1 MKNISL
7 IYYGAKSQFTRI
19 GFALTFIVLVASCS
33 KGGGGNTVEGKKAE
47 LAKLQ
52 AEEKTLSEK
61 IQKLQAELNI
71 IDPNKEEEK
80 VISVT
85 TTPIAAQNFKHFVEF
100 QGRLD
105 AKNNILVS
113 PQIGGAIT
121 SLNVK
126 EGDYVKQG
134 QVIATIDNAV
144 MKQSQQEIEVQLE
157 TAKVFYQKQKNL
169 WDQKIGTEVQYIQAK
184 SNVEALEKR
193 LATLQTQLGM
203 NKVTAPMNGFIDEI
217 RQRAGELAAPGLGI
231 VRLVNS
237 DNLKVVAQAADSYA
251 GTVKQ
256 GDLVTIKFPDLG
268 KETTAKLTFV
278 SQTVNQASRTF
289 TIEASVPKIDPQ
301 LKPNMTA
308 VMNVNDQSK
317 SDAIIINRN
326 LIQQDESGNIVYVA
340 VTEGGKKVARSRKI
354 TTGLTYGGDIEI
366 VSGLQSGDLL
376 ITQGYQDLVDGQAV
390 SF

>member
-7 IYYGAKSQFTRI
+7 IYQGAKTRFSQI
-19 GFALTFIVLVASCS
+19 AFALAFIVLVTSCS
-33 KGGGGNTVEGKKAE
+33 KGGGDKVSQKKEE

-52 AEEKTLSEK
+52 AEESAISAK

-71 IDPNKEEEK
+71 LDPNKEEEK

-85 TTPIAAQNFKHFVEF
+85 TSPVSSQNFKHFVEF

-105 AKNNILVS
+105 AKNNIFVS
-113 PQIGGAIT
+113 PQVGGAIT

-134 QVIATIDNAV
+134 QVLATIDNSV
-144 MKQSQQEIEVQLE
+144 MKQSIQEIEVQLQ
-157 TAKVFYQKQKNL
+157 TAKVFYEKQKTL
-169 WDQKIGTEVQYIQAK
+169 WDQKIGTEIQYIQAK
-184 SNVEALEKR
+184 SNVESLEKR
-193 LATLQTQLGM
+193 LATSQSQLAM
-203 NKVTAPMNGFIDEI
+203 TKVTAPMNGFIDEV
-217 RQRAGELAAPGLGI
+217 RLRAGELASPGLGI
-231 VRLVNS
+231 VRIVNS
-237 DNLKVVAQAADSYA
+237 DNLKVVAQAADTYA
-251 GTVKQ
+251 GTIKQ

-278 SQTVNQASRTF
+278 SQTVNPASRTF
-289 TIEASVPKIDPQ
+289 TIEASIPKIDPL

-317 SDAIIINRN
+317 SEAIIINRN
-326 LIQQDESGNIVYVA
+326 LIQQDEQGNIVYVA

-366 VSGLQSGDLL
+366 VSGLQAGDLL

>member
-7 IYYGAKSQFTRI
+7 IYQGAKTRFSQI
-19 GFALTFIVLVASCS
+19 AFALAFIVLVASCS
-33 KGGGGNTVEGKKAE
+33 KGGGDKVSQKKEE

-52 AEEKTLSEK
+52 AEESAISEK

-71 IDPNKEEEK
+71 LDPNKEEEK

-85 TTPIAAQNFKHFVEF
+85 TSPVASQNFKHFVEF

-105 AKNNILVS
+105 AKNNIFVS
-113 PQIGGAIT
+113 PQVGGAIT

-134 QVIATIDNAV
+134 QVLATIDNSV
-144 MKQSQQEIEVQLE
+144 MKQSIQEIEVQLQ
-157 TAKVFYQKQKNL
+157 TAKVFYEKQKNL
-169 WDQKIGTEVQYIQAK
+169 WDQKIGTEIQYIQAK
-184 SNVEALEKR
+184 SNVESLEKR
-193 LATLQTQLGM
+193 LATAQSQLAM
-203 NKVTAPMNGFIDEI
+203 TKVTAPMNGFIDEI
-217 RQRAGELAAPGLGI
+217 RLRAGELASPGLGI
-231 VRLVNS
+231 VRIVNS
-237 DNLKVVAQAADSYA
+237 DNLKVVAQAADTYA
-251 GTVKQ
+251 GTIKQ

-278 SQTVNQASRTF
+278 SQTVNPASRTF
-289 TIEASVPKIDPQ
+289 TIEASIPKIDPQ

-317 SDAIIINRN
+317 SEAIIINRN
-326 LIQQDESGNIVYVA
+326 LIQQDEQGNIVYVA

-366 VSGLQSGDLL
+366 VSGLQAGDLL

>member
-1 MKNISL
+1 MKNIFL
-7 IYYGAKSQFTRI
+7 IYYKAKTVFSSI
-19 GFALTFIVLVASCS
+19 AFALTVVILVASCS
-33 KGGGGNTVEGKKAE
+33 KGGGDKVSQKKEE

-52 AEEKTLSEK
+52 AEEKTISEK

-71 IDPNKEEEK
+71 LDPNKEEEK

-85 TTPIAAQNFKHFVEF
+85 TTPIASQNFKHFVEF

-105 AKNNILVS
+105 AKNNIFVS
-113 PQIGGAIT
+113 PQVGGAIT
-121 SLNVK
+121 NLYVK

-134 QVIATIDNAV
+134 QVIATIDNSV

-157 TAKVFYQKQKNL
+157 TAKVFYEKQKNL

-203 NKVTAPMNGFIDEI
+203 TKVTAPMNGFVDEI

-231 VRLVNS
+231 VRIVNS
-237 DNLKVVAQAADSYA
+237 NDLKVVAQAADSYA
-251 GTVKQ
+251 GTIKQ
-256 GDLVTIKFPDLG
+256 GDMVTVKFPDLG

-317 SDAIIINRN
+317 KDAIIINRN

-366 VSGLQSGDLL
+366 VSGLQAGDLL

>member
-7 IYYGAKSQFTRI
+7 IYQGAKTRFSQI
-19 GFALTFIVLVASCS
+19 AFALAFIVLVASCS
-33 KGGGGNTVEGKKAE
+33 KGGGDKVSQKKEE

-52 AEEKTLSEK
+52 AEESAISEK

-71 IDPNKEEEK
+71 LDPNKEEEK

-85 TTPIAAQNFKHFVEF
+85 TSPVASQNFKHFVEF

-105 AKNNILVS
+105 AKNNIFVS
-113 PQIGGAIT
+113 PQVGGAIT

-134 QVIATIDNAV
+134 QVLATIDNSV
-144 MKQSQQEIEVQLE
+144 MKQSIQEIEVQLQ
-157 TAKVFYQKQKNL
+157 TAKVFYEKQKNL
-169 WDQKIGTEVQYIQAK
+169 WDQKIGTEIQYIQAK
-184 SNVEALEKR
+184 SNVESLEKR
-193 LATLQTQLGM
+193 LATAQSQLAM
-203 NKVTAPMNGFIDEI
+203 TKVTAPMNGFIDEV
-217 RQRAGELAAPGLGI
+217 RLRAGELASPGLGI
-231 VRLVNS
+231 VRIVNS
-237 DNLKVVAQAADSYA
+237 DNLKVVAQAADTYA
-251 GTVKQ
+251 GTIKQ

-289 TIEASVPKIDPQ
+289 TIEASIPKIDPQ

-317 SDAIIINRN
+317 SEAIIINRN
-326 LIQQDESGNIVYVA
+326 LIQQDEQGNIVYVA
-340 VTEGGKKVARSRKI
+340 VSEGGKKVARSRKI

-366 VSGLQSGDLL
+366 VSGLQAGDLL

>member
-1 MKNISL
+1 MKNISH
-7 IYYGAKSQFTRI
+7 IYYRAKTTFSSVA
-19 GFALTFIVLVASCS
+19 FALTFIVLVASCS
-33 KGGGGNTVEGKKAE
+33 KGGGDKVSQKKEE

-52 AEEKTLSEK
+52 AEEKSISEK

-71 IDPNKEEEK
+71 LDPNKEEEK

-85 TTPIAAQNFKHFVEF
+85 TSPVSSQNFKHFVEF

-105 AKNNILVS
+105 AKNNIFVS
-113 PQIGGAIT
+113 PQVGGAIT

-134 QVIATIDNAV
+134 QVLATIDNSV
-144 MKQSQQEIEVQLE
+144 MKQSIQEIEVQLQ
-157 TAKVFYQKQKNL
+157 TAKVFYEKQKTL
-169 WDQKIGTEVQYIQAK
+169 WDQKIGTEIQYIQAK
-184 SNVEALEKR
+184 SNVESLEKR
-193 LATLQTQLGM
+193 LATSQSQLAM
-203 NKVTAPMNGFIDEI
+203 TKVTAPMNGFIDEV
-217 RQRAGELAAPGLGI
+217 RLRAGELASPGLGI
-231 VRLVNS
+231 VRIVNS
-237 DNLKVVAQAADSYA
+237 DNLKVVAQAADTYA
-251 GTVKQ
+251 GTIKQ

-278 SQTVNQASRTF
+278 SQTVNPASRTF
-289 TIEASVPKIDPQ
+289 TIEASISKIDPQ

-317 SDAIIINRN
+317 SEAIIINRN
-326 LIQQDESGNIVYVA
+326 LIQQDEQGNIVYVA

-366 VSGLQSGDLL
+366 VSGLQAGDLL

>member
-1 MKNISL
+1 MKNISF
-7 IYYGAKSQFTRI
+7 IYHGAKTKFSSLI
-19 GFALTFIVLVASCS
+19 FALTFIVLVASCS
-33 KGGGGNTVEGKKAE
+33 KGGGDKVTQKKEE
-47 LAKLQ
+47 LVKLQ
-52 AEEKTLSEK
+52 AEEKTISEK

-71 IDPNKEEEK
+71 LDPSKEEEK

-85 TTPIAAQNFKHFVEF
+85 TTPVVAENFKHFVEF

-113 PQIGGAIT
+113 PQVGGAIT
-121 SLNVK
+121 SLLVK

-134 QVIATIDNAV
+134 QTIATIDNSV

-157 TAKVFYQKQKNL
+157 TARVFYQKQKNL

-203 NKVTAPMNGFIDEI
+203 TKVTAPMNGFIDEI

-237 DNLKVVAQAADSYA
+237 DNLKVVAQAADTYA
-251 GTVKQ
+251 GTIKQ
-256 GDLVTIKFPDLG
+256 GDVVTVKFPDLG
-268 KETTAKLTFV
+268 KETTARLTFV
-278 SQTVNQASRTF
+278 SQTVNPASRTF
-289 TIEASVPKIDPQ
+289 VIEASVPKIDPQ

-317 SDAIIINRN
+317 GNAIIINRN
-326 LIQQDESGNIVYVA
+326 LIQQDEQGNVVYVA

-366 VSGLQSGDLL
+366 VSGLQAGDLL
-376 ITQGYQDLVDGQAV
+376 ITQGYQDLVDGQAI

>member
-7 IYYGAKSQFTRI
+7 IYQGAKTRFSQI
-19 GFALTFIVLVASCS
+19 AFALAFIVLVASCS
-33 KGGGGNTVEGKKAE
+33 KGGGDKVSQKKEE

-52 AEEKTLSEK
+52 AEESAISAK

-71 IDPNKEEEK
+71 LDPNKEEEK

-85 TTPIAAQNFKHFVEF
+85 TSPVSSQNFKHFVEF

-105 AKNNILVS
+105 AKNNIFVS
-113 PQIGGAIT
+113 PQVGGAIT

-134 QVIATIDNAV
+134 QVLATIDNSV
-144 MKQSQQEIEVQLE
+144 MKQSIQEIEVQLQ
-157 TAKVFYQKQKNL
+157 TAKVFYEKQKTL
-169 WDQKIGTEVQYIQAK
+169 WDQKIGTEIQYIQAK
-184 SNVEALEKR
+184 SNVESLEKR
-193 LATLQTQLGM
+193 LATSQSQLAM
-203 NKVTAPMNGFIDEI
+203 TKVTAPMNGFIDEV
-217 RQRAGELAAPGLGI
+217 RLRAGELASPGLGI
-231 VRLVNS
+231 VRIVNS
-237 DNLKVVAQAADSYA
+237 DNLKVVAQAADTYA
-251 GTVKQ
+251 GTIKQ

-278 SQTVNQASRTF
+278 SQTVNPASRTF
-289 TIEASVPKIDPQ
+289 TIEASIPKIDPL

-317 SDAIIINRN
+317 SEAIIINRN
-326 LIQQDESGNIVYVA
+326 LIQKDEQGNIVYVA

-366 VSGLQSGDLL
+366 VSGLQAGDLL

>member
-7 IYYGAKSQFTRI
+7 IYQGAKTRFSQI
-19 GFALTFIVLVASCS
+19 AFALAFIVLVASCS
-33 KGGGGNTVEGKKAE
+33 KGGGDKVSQKKEE

-52 AEEKTLSEK
+52 AEESAISEK

-71 IDPNKEEEK
+71 LDPNKEEEK

-85 TTPIAAQNFKHFVEF
+85 TSPVASQNFKHFVEF

-105 AKNNILVS
+105 AKNNIFVS
-113 PQIGGAIT
+113 PQVGGAIT

-134 QVIATIDNAV
+134 QVLATIDNSV
-144 MKQSQQEIEVQLE
+144 MKQSIQEIEVQLQ
-157 TAKVFYQKQKNL
+157 TAKVFYEKQKNL
-169 WDQKIGTEVQYIQAK
+169 WDQKIGTEIQYIQAK
-184 SNVEALEKR
+184 SNVESLEKR
-193 LATLQTQLGM
+193 LATAQSQLAM
-203 NKVTAPMNGFIDEI
+203 TKVTAPMNGFIDEI
-217 RQRAGELAAPGLGI
+217 RLRAGELASPGLGI
-231 VRLVNS
+231 VRIVNS
-237 DNLKVVAQAADSYA
+237 DNLKVVAQAADTYA
-251 GTVKQ
+251 GTIKQ

-289 TIEASVPKIDPQ
+289 TIEASIPKIDPQ

-317 SDAIIINRN
+317 SEAIIINRN
-326 LIQQDESGNIVYVA
+326 LIQQDEQGNIVYVA

-366 VSGLQSGDLL
+366 VSGLQAGDLL

>member
-1 MKNISL
+1 MKNIFL
-7 IYYGAKSQFTRI
+7 IYSRAKTVFSSI
-19 GFALTFIVLVASCS
+19 AFALTVVVLVASCS
-33 KGGGGNTVEGKKAE
+33 KGGGGDKVSQKKEE
-47 LAKLQ
+47 LGKLQ
-52 AEEKTLSEK
+52 AEEKTISEK

-71 IDPNKEEEK
+71 LDPNKEEEK

-85 TTPIAAQNFKHFVEF
+85 TMPIAAQNFKHFVEF

-113 PQIGGAIT
+113 PQVGGAIT
-121 SLNVK
+121 SLLVK

-134 QVIATIDNAV
+134 QLIATIDNSV
-144 MKQSQQEIEVQLE
+144 MKQSLQEVEVQLA
-157 TAKVFYQKQKNL
+157 TAKVFYEKQKNL
-169 WDQKIGTEVQYIQAK
+169 WDQKIGTEVQFIQAK
-184 SNVEALEKR
+184 SNVESLEKR
-193 LATLQTQLGM
+193 IATIQTQTAM
-203 NKVTAPMNGFIDEI
+203 TKVAAPMNGFVDEI

-231 VRLVNS
+231 IRLVNS
-237 DNLKVVAQAADSYA
+237 DNLKVVAQAADTYA
-251 GTVKQ
+251 GTIKQ
-256 GDLVTIKFPDLG
+256 GDVVTVKFPDLG

-317 SDAIIINRN
+317 KEAIIITRN
-326 LIQQDESGNIVYVA
+326 LIQQDETGNIVYVA